1 MLACFRTLQIFAPLV
16 GDDLGLDANFGP
28 VSLDHLSHT
37 ARVRVVRTLY
47 RHCPQIDGEAFFH
60 PGFFQQRFRF
70 FRIVSVVFN
79 VVVIAPHSRWNQVF
93 RGLTCALVNGFDNR
107 FFIYRIGQRLA
118 DLHVI
123 QRFLLGVE
131 GEIADVQARLF
142 QQVNVLIFFHARDVG
157 RVRVRHHL
165 ALILLQF
172 GIAHGSIRR
181 NGEDQAIDLR
191 LGAPVA
197 REGFIENTGVFL
209 ILQQLERTG
218 TDWVQVHFFRRTGFQ
233 HVVGILFRQNRG
245 EVHRQVSEERR
256 FRASQHKLD
265 GFIVDF
271 LHFANQVRQAH
282 PFEVFIAAAGHFMVR
297 VLRVFLAIEREY
309 NVVGIQVASR
319 FKVFII
325 LPLHAL
331 TQVERIGFAVLAH
344 FPFFRQPRNH
354 FRSTGFEFN
363 QAVIDGHRAGVIGC
377 TRSE

>member
-1 MLACFRTLQIFAPLV
+1 MHHHLSLLVELDTFVVVVGGTCRLNQIFKRFVAPARVVRAVFCCCAAEQGSEEVIRIPVVAGPAHHHGLVLACFRTLQIFAPLV

-79 VVVIAPHSRWNQVF
+79 VVVIAPHGRWNQVF

-142 QQVNVLIFFHARDVG
+142 QQVNAFIFFHARDVG

-172 GIAHGSIRR
+172 GIAHGSIRG

-218 TDWVQVHFFRRTGFQ
+218 TDWVQVHFFR
-233 HVVGILFRQNRG
+233 
-245 EVHRQVSEERR
+245 
-256 FRASQHKLD
+256 
-265 GFIVDF
+265 
-271 LHFANQVRQAH
+271 
-282 PFEVFIAAAGHFMVR
+282 
-297 VLRVFLAIEREY
+297 
-309 NVVGIQVASR
+309 
-319 FKVFII
+319 
-325 LPLHAL
+325 
-331 TQVERIGFAVLAH
+331 
-344 FPFFRQPRNH
+344 
-354 FRSTGFEFN
+354 
-363 QAVIDGHRAGVIGC
+363 
-377 TRSE
+377 